1 MVSEDSQVARQDT
14 TLYLFPGPGHG
25 PAAPTRTRLHDWHRM
40 KPFRTLP
47 IVIAMVAACG
57 GAGAEDLRAGV
68 VAPLS
73 GPSAILGR
81 QVEAGA
87 RHAAEALGVAVEVV
101 DDGCTAQGGA
111 EAAKHLAEARVRV
124 AVGFLCTDA
133 IEAALPILKEAG
145 IATITPGV
153 RTDSLTDRRHK
164 TGWPLFR
171 LAPRADA
178 ERAAVSAL
186 LPALWRADLFAI
198 VDDGTIYGRELAE
211 SLRLAVEQAGL
222 KPVFVD
228 TFRPQLDNQ
237 IALVGRLRKAGATH
251 VFIGGDRDDIA
262 IVGRDAAELGV
273 PLVIAGGES
282 LRAAGDIPLAQG
294 TLMIGLPEW
303 AERADPAVLASLTE
317 KGVVAEGYV
326 LPARAAME
334 VAVEAVR
341 RAGGGGV
348 AEALAAAPFDTALGT
363 IAFDE
368 KGDLTRNPYALFRFD
383 GARFVAA
390 GEE

>member
-1 MVSEDSQVARQDT
+1 
-14 TLYLFPGPGHG
+14 
-25 PAAPTRTRLHDWHRM
+25 M

-47 IVIAMVAACG
+47 IVLAMAATCG
-57 GAGAEDLRAGV
+57 GAGAQELRAGI

-73 GPSAILGR
+73 GASAILGR

-87 RHAAEALGVAVEVV
+87 RHAAEVLGVAVEVV
-101 DDGCTAQGGA
+101 DDACTAKGGA
-111 EAAKHLAEARVRV
+111 EAARKLSRAEVRV
-124 AVGFLCTDA
+124 AVGFLCTEA
-133 IEAALPILKEAG
+133 IEAALPILKEAN
-145 IATITPGV
+145 IWVITPGV

-171 LAPRADA
+171 LAPRADG

-186 LPALWRADLFAI
+186 IPALWREELFAI

-251 VFIGGDRDDIA
+251 VFVGGDRDDIA
-262 IVGRDAAELGV
+262 ILARDAAELGV

-282 LRAAGDIPLAQG
+282 LRAAGDIPLAAG
-294 TLMIGLPEW
+294 TLMIAPTDWAGL
-303 AERADPAVLASLTE
+303 ADPAVLASLSE
-317 KGVVAEGYV
+317 KGIGADGYV
-326 LPARAAME
+326 LPAHAAME
-334 VAVEAVR
+334 IAIEAAR
-341 RAGGGGV
+341 KAGGGSL
-348 AEALAAAPFDTALGT
+348 ADALAPGEFATAIGPV
-363 IAFDE
+363 AFDE
-368 KGDLTRNPYALFRFD
+368 KGDLTRNPYALFRYD